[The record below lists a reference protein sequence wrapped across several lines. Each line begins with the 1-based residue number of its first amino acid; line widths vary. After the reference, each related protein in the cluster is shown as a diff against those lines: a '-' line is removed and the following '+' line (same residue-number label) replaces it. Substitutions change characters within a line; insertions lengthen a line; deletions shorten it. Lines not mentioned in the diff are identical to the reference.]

1 MTSDI
6 ETPVLS
12 RPLKVE
18 EIRDGTSGETTATAA
33 ELAAIARLL
42 DLGALKQLAMSYRI
56 ERAGSGRLHLAG
68 RLRAEVTQTCVVSL
82 EPVDAQIDVPVEVEF
97 WPAALVDELERTAEE
112 GTSKG
117 LLDWPEAVV
126 DGRIDLG
133 PVMYETLATA
143 LDPYP
148 KRPEASFDWSQVS
161 PPAPGEARTGPFA
174 ALAAL
179 KAHKP
184 D

>member
-1 MTSDI
+1 MTNSI

-18 EIRDGTSGETTATAA
+18 EIRDGTSGETAATET
-33 ELAAIARLL
+33 ELAAIARMLEL
-42 DLGALKQLAMSYRI
+42 VALKRLALSYRI
-56 ERAGSGRLHLAG
+56 NRAGSGRLHLGG
-68 RLRAEVTQTCVVSL
+68 RLHAEVTQTCVVSL
-82 EPVDAQIDVPVEVEF
+82 EPVDTQIDVPVEVEF
-97 WPAALVDELERTAEE
+97 WPAALVEDLERTAEE
-112 GTSKG
+112 GASPG

-148 KRPEASFDWSQVS
+148 KRPDASFDWSQGS
-161 PPAPGEARTGPFA
+161 LPAGEARTGPFA